1 MIAPDKEVKKILI
14 FGMARTGTT
23 IIQQILASNVYK
35 IPNWNEPFNHTNKI
49 IVGGQMI
56 EADHYE
62 WAQSTE
68 QGVFKLLAH
77 NLDYIQIDRLLEVG
91 NFDLVVLTERQDLI
105 ECCLSL
111 YWSSKNNKYHY
122 RHRSEAQLAEFTA
135 EESFVTQWCRNYRN
149 YERSKSFVISSG
161 IPYNIICYEDFMND
175 TTQMVGTHR
184 IQRFATV
191 NNAFEFVPSNLPYRK
206 MCTNIEAIK
215 NIINKE
221 IYAKRV
227 RT

>member
-1 MIAPDKEVKKILI
+1 MVDKAVKKILI

-23 IIQQILASNVYK
+23 LLQQILANDLYNV
-35 IPNWNEPFNHTNKI
+35 PNWNEPFNMTHKI
-49 IVGGQMI
+49 IVDNEAI
-56 EADHYE
+56 DADHYE
-62 WAQSTE
+62 WAQSVD

-77 NLDYIQIDRLLEVG
+77 NLDYIQIDRMLAVG

-111 YWSSKNNKYHY
+111 YWSAKNNKYHY

-135 EESFVTQWCRNYRN
+135 EESFVTHWCRSYRN

-161 IPYNIICYEDFMND
+161 IPYNIIRYEDFMND
-175 TTQMVGTHR
+175 KPQMIGTHR

-191 NNAFEFVPSNLPYRK
+191 KNTFEFVPSNLPYRR
-206 MCTNIEAIK
+206 MCRNIEKVID
-215 NIINKE
+215 IINKE
-221 IYAKRV
+221 IYAKRI
-227 RT
+227 RP